1 MTKAST
7 VPCLPA
13 LGQLISQEI
22 INAKR
27 FRLSQCYH
35 PPTAEI
41 EMRSALRCNRINSI
55 KGCHVFNEVPMNRNL
70 RILRANIE

>member
-7 VPCLPA
+7 VSCLPA
-13 LGQLISQEI
+13 LGELLSQGI

-27 FRLSQCYH
+27 VRLSQCYH

-41 EMRSALRCNRINSI
+41 EMRSELQYNRINSI
-55 KGCHVFNEVPMNRNL
+55 KGCHVFNQVPMNRNL
-70 RILRANIE
+70 RILRENIE